1 MGRNAPGAA
10 GGVPGAAGAAAGVE
24 GAAAGADGADLP
36 GAGGVGGVCALT
48 AVRVKALRLAKA
60 NTESLK

>member
-1 MGRNAPGAA
+1 MHLELLVVYLVLR
-10 GGVPGAAGAAAGVE
+10 AAAGVE
-24 GAAAGADGADLP
+24 GAAADADGADLP

>member
-1 MGRNAPGAA
+1 VA
-10 GGVPGAAGAAAGVE
+10 GF
-24 GAAAGADGADLP
+24 
-36 GAGGVGGVCALT
+36 GGVCALT

>member
-24 GAAAGADGADLP
+24 GADEP
-36 GAGGVGGVCALT
+36 GAGGVGGVCVLT